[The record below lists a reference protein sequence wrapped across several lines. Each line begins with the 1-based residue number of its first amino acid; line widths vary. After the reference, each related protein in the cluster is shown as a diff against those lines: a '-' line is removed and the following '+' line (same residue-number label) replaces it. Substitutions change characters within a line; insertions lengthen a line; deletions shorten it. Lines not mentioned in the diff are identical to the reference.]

1 MPTELVG
8 LQLPNILLLSGEL
21 SSACVVHL
29 KIKLI
34 EELETAFF
42 VRLGQEE
49 ERQADA
55 CFPSEISLDLSGCS
69 VGTRRSL
76 SQTNWVSGGG
86 CDGPPPGLLEG
97 ASPPPPAVPLRTLS
111 QVFVLL
117 VHEIFKK
124 NKTRHLLKAQLGN
137 T

>member
-1 MPTELVG
+1 MG
-8 LQLPNILLLSGEL
+8 LQLPNIFLLLSGEL

-97 ASPPPPAVPLRTLS
+97 ASPPPPAVPLRTLLARCLYS
-111 QVFVLL
+111 SCMKY
-117 VHEIFKK
+117 FKK
-124 NKTRHLLKAQLGN
+124 
-137 T
+137 